1 MSVIFIM
8 LPAALFIAAIAAIAF
23 IRSAKSG
30 QYDDLD
36 TPALRML
43 SDDDAASK
51 TTRPDRTDRLR

>member
-1 MSVIFIM
+1 MSVLFIM